1 MIRKVCC
8 KGNGFLSFSQ
18 IFGHDSFSAALP
30 RVAPGGKSS
39 RARNIRTRVSDFLV
53 APRLR
58 ISKLRKQNKLLS
70 LVAPKYSLV
79 APKYSLVAPSGIE
92 KEADARSDLQ
102 SDHTEYKDLQSDY
115 RIANAYTQRDWI
127 ANPVEPP
134 AYHERPP
141 HEKMEAAFFHERPA
155 FFHERP
161 AFFCPR
167 PWDIFLLT
175 LHHSPINTVY
185 QLSSLHP
192 PPSTLHPPPST
203 FHPPPNS
210 RCNQKVTHARIPCAR
225 KARIYG

>member
-1 MIRKVCC
+1 MI
-8 KGNGFLSFSQ
+8 LSV
-18 IFGHDSFSAALP
+18 LP
-30 RVAPGGKSS
+30 CRRVAPGGKSS
-39 RARNIRTRVSDFLV
+39 RARNMRTRVSDFLV

-58 ISKLRKQNKLLS
+58 ISKLRKQKNCSVLVAPKFSLVAPKFS

-79 APKYSLVAPSGIE
+79 APKLSLVAPSGIE

-102 SDHTEYKDLQSDY
+102 SDRTEYKDLQSDY
-115 RIANAYTQRDWI
+115 RITNAYTHRGWI
-127 ANPVEPP
+127 TNPAEPP
-134 AYHERPP
+134 AARIFFHERPP
-141 HEKMEAAFFHERPA
+141 HEKMEAAFFHEWPAFFHEWPA

-185 QLSSLHP
+185 QLS
-192 PPSTLHPPPST
+192 TLHPPPST
-203 FHPPPNS
+203 FHPPPNP

-225 KARIYG
+225 KARI